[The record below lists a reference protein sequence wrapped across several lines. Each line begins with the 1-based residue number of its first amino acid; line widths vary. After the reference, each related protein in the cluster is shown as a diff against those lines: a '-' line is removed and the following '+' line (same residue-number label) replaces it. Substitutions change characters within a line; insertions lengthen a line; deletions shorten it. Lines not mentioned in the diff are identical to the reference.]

1 MKTDKNLPA
10 VSAQLTMENW
20 QDHINTMACQSAHD
34 ALVELGPHA
43 ALELAFSTLHT
54 YFLLTYSAA
63 LPFLEHDGTL
73 PARLDTLRKIINSC
87 GMEFDISIATQGPNH
102 Q

>member
-1 MKTDKNLPA
+1 MKPDKNLPA

-34 ALVELGPHA
+34 ALAELGPHA
-43 ALELAFSTLHT
+43 ALELAFSVLQT
-54 YFLLTYSAA
+54 YFMLTYSAA

-73 PARLDTLRKIINSC
+73 PARLDTLRKILDSC
-87 GMEFDISIATQGPNH
+87 GLSFDSSIVVSRH
-102 Q
+102 V